1 VRVARKNKGVSTRDQ
16 RGGTSN
22 QSLDVAA
29 KSLGNLHS
37 RDLEK
42 TRILP
47 TNLRS
52 TLSPPQSRPLLT
64 HSPCGLH
71 HELPRRLVWLFRV
84 GTLLHPPFP
93 FVFRDLKHLKAFM
106 PHVLHLEFDRRPHRN
121 MTPYATSMTPSPS
134 RTPSSVVGP
143 RTFFPPRYMRF
154 C

>member
-1 VRVARKNKGVSTRDQ
+1 LKAATARI
-16 RGGTSN
+16 
-22 QSLDVAA
+22 
-29 KSLGNLHS
+29 S
-37 RDLEK
+37 RTTIRLSPYATWNE
-42 TRILP
+42 THFLP

-93 FVFRDLKHLKAFM
+93 FVFRDLKRLKAFM

-134 RTPSSVVGP
+134 RKPSSVVGP
-143 RTFFPPRYMRF
+143 RTFFSPSIHALLLKLLYSGG